1 MIKTLEYDYS
11 RHEASCTLQLDTE
24 KFMKEDAQVLLDF
37 FSWDYPYDTDANP
50 VDEYMKKVAMECIKV
65 ATFNNY
71 NEKGVISE
79 FEEMEGWPR
88 IDGTNGITL
97 LDVSTYEFYEG
108 DLDLIEK

>member
-1 MIKTLEYDYS
+1 
-11 RHEASCTLQLDTE
+11 
-24 KFMKEDAQVLLDF
+24 
-37 FSWDYPYDTDANP
+37 
-50 VDEYMKKVAMECIKV
+50 MECIKV

-97 LDVSTYEFYEG
+97 LDVSAYEFYEG